1 MLKRFLVLRC
11 FITMT
16 KEDAIKKVGELFNII
31 KNNPD
36 DAEQQLEKLL
46 LFFEGAATNA
56 PPQGKSSWAHLLLSV
71 EIMKQLS
78 KVVKDVNSTEDE
90 LIVRQDELEDVIKKL
105 EERINKLE
113 TEKLR

>member
-1 MLKRFLVLRC
+1 MLRYFL
-11 FITMT
+11 TMAN
-16 KEDAIKKVGELFNII
+16 EDAIKKVEELFAVI
-31 KNNPD
+31 KDNPD

-46 LFFEGAATNA
+46 LYFEGIAINA
-56 PPQGKSSWAHLLLSV
+56 PPQGKLSLSHLLLSV

-90 LIVRQDELEDVIKKL
+90 LIVRQGELEDAIKKL

>member
-1 MLKRFLVLRC
+1 MAN
-11 FITMT
+11 
-16 KEDAIKKVGELFNII
+16 EDAIKKIEELFAVI
-31 KNNPD
+31 KDNPD
-36 DAEQQLEKLL
+36 DAEQQLEKVLL
-46 LFFEGAATNA
+46 YFEGIATNA
-56 PPQGKSSWAHLLLSV
+56 TPQAKSSWLHLILSV

-90 LIVRQDELEDVIKKL
+90 LIVRQEELEDAIKKL

>member
-1 MLKRFLVLRC
+1 MIKDDV
-11 FITMT
+11 
-16 KEDAIKKVGELFNII
+16 IKKVEDLYDVI

-46 LFFEGAATNA
+46 LYFEGVAVNA
-56 PPQGKSSWAHLLLSV
+56 PPEGKSSWLHLLLSV

-78 KVVKDVNSTEDE
+78 KIAKDVNSTEDE
-90 LIVRQDELEDVIKKL
+90 LVVRQDEIDDAIKRL

>member
-1 MLKRFLVLRC
+1 VLRY
-11 FITMT
+11 FLTMA
-16 KEDAIKKVGELFNII
+16 KEDVIKKVEELYDVI

-46 LFFEGAATNA
+46 LYFEGVAVNA
-56 PPQGKSSWAHLLLSV
+56 PSEGKSSWLHLLLSV

-78 KVVKDVNSTEDE
+78 KVAKDVNSTEDE
-90 LIVRQDELEDVIKKL
+90 LIVRQEELEDAIKKL

>member
-1 MLKRFLVLRC
+1 MIKDDVIRKV
-11 FITMT
+11 
-16 KEDAIKKVGELFNII
+16 EDLYDVI

-46 LFFEGAATNA
+46 LYFEGVAVNA
-56 PPQGKSSWAHLLLSV
+56 PPEGKSSWLHLLLSV

-78 KVVKDVNSTEDE
+78 KIAKDVNSTEDE
-90 LIVRQDELEDVIKKL
+90 LVVRQDEIDDAIKRL

>member
-1 MLKRFLVLRC
+1 MP
-11 FITMT
+11 
-16 KEDAIKKVGELFNII
+16 KEDVIKKVGELFDVI
-31 KNNPD
+31 KDNPD

-46 LFFEGAATNA
+46 LYFEGVSTNA
-56 PPQGKSSWAHLLLSV
+56 PPQGKSSWLHLLLSV

-90 LIVRQDELEDVIKKL
+90 LIVRQDEIDDAIKKI

>member
-1 MLKRFLVLRC
+1 MIKDDV
-11 FITMT
+11 
-16 KEDAIKKVGELFNII
+16 IKKVEDLYDVI

-46 LFFEGAATNA
+46 LYFEGVAVNA
-56 PPQGKSSWAHLLLSV
+56 PPEGKSSWLHLLLSV

-78 KVVKDVNSTEDE
+78 KIAKDVNSTEDE
-90 LIVRQDELEDVIKKL
+90 LVVRQDEIDDAINRL